1 MTESDD
7 FEARVETELNA
18 TLAAEKV
25 KLRAR
30 IVDRLRR
37 EAFARDMDRINARAP
52 IENQFSGL
60 SREQHEARLKMM
72 SERSAQTNREMDESN
87 AKVVDGSL
95 RASRA
100 AGKGGAAGFTIK

>member
-1 MTESDD
+1 MPDQNEFD
-7 FEARVETELNA
+7 ALVEKE
-18 TLAAEKV
+18 LAAALEAERV

-100 AGKGGAAGFTIK
+100 VGKGGAAGFTIK